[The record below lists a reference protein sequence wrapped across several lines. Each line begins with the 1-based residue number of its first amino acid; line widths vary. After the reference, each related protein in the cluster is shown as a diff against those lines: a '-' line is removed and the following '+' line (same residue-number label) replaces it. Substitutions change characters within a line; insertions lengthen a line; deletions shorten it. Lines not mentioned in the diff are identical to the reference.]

1 MNNIEIILIIIIIA
15 IIIIDR
21 IKKKNPDSE
30 ELVLTEDKTKNTS
43 LAFIK
48 SNKLLI
54 GSLALILA
62 CSFFYYFDYNKKF
75 DEVEMSIENED
86 FILGRTTLDKLNN
99 KLIKIKNLTTLNKEF
114 NFEETYN
121 TLNLMG
127 NEPIYRDYAYRAQ
140 LDRYSSDQYDS
151 IYNIY
156 KNISDVKLNDADSLK
171 YKDYNRLLIRKQLL
185 QLQGMANL
193 LINSRLLSYES
204 RRNYRLSDDS
214 NQPSDS
220 IAISF
225 ISEYKR
231 LRASLSKNI
240 NSWDEFTSNRIQFLD
255 FFLDPSYE
263 NLLDVLSRNTGLNDD
278 GSLQTNNFFS
288 DEDTMELNYYI
299 LGQTMQR
306 YEDFSY
312 VNDKRIRKLF
322 IVLPENYIYCYD
334 CKPISHLK
342 PIDFYLES
350 FGLDILFYDYSD
362 LKRSDIDKLVR
373 TFNRM
378 FDYRERYDIQ
388 FYDILARFSKLFSKK
403 RTFEQI
409 KLTSRLESNYS
420 IEDIKQ
426 LSARQRDMI
435 AGIYSDNVSIMWDK
449 KDWRGGVKSTEKI
462 IEIMDYENAVD
473 DNTNWFSLSASSAYR
488 NLWAMNFN
496 IKPTGNKNNI
506 CDYLFKASQINP
518 EDYYD
523 EYLRKCN

>member
-1 MNNIEIILIIIIIA
+1 
-15 IIIIDR
+15 
-21 IKKKNPDSE
+21 
-30 ELVLTEDKTKNTS
+30 
-43 LAFIK
+43 
-48 SNKLLI
+48 
-54 GSLALILA
+54 
-62 CSFFYYFDYNKKF
+62 
-75 DEVEMSIENED
+75 
-86 FILGRTTLDKLNN
+86 
-99 KLIKIKNLTTLNKEF
+99 
-114 NFEETYN
+114 
-121 TLNLMG
+121 
-127 NEPIYRDYAYRAQ
+127 
-140 LDRYSSDQYDS
+140 
-151 IYNIY
+151 
-156 KNISDVKLNDADSLK
+156 
-171 YKDYNRLLIRKQLL
+171 
-185 QLQGMANL
+185 
-193 LINSRLLSYES
+193 
-204 RRNYRLSDDS
+204 
-214 NQPSDS
+214 
-220 IAISF
+220 
-225 ISEYKR
+225 
-231 LRASLSKNI
+231 
-240 NSWDEFTSNRIQFLD
+240 
-255 FFLDPSYE
+255 
-263 NLLDVLSRNTGLNDD
+263 
-278 GSLQTNNFFS
+278 
-288 DEDTMELNYYI
+288 
-299 LGQTMQR
+299 MQR